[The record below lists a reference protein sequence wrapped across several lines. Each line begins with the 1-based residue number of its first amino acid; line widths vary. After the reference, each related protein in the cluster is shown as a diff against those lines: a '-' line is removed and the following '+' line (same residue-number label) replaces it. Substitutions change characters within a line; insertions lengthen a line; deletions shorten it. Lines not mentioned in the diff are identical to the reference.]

1 MKTLTYD
8 ENLDLKLDLYEPESP
23 ESPLFVYMHG
33 GGLTGGNRSSNAD
46 LFKKLQADGI
56 AVASIEYRMYPTAK
70 FPEFIED
77 CAKAIGFLKS
87 YKKFT
92 KYIIG
97 GSSAGSYLAMM
108 LMLNPDYLSKYEA
121 KFDSATEKSGE
132 KLDPLKI
139 EGWLFDAGQ
148 PTTHFNVLHE
158 RGLDTRLVRIDE
170 AAPLYYI
177 NKDFKPTREDGK
189 LPKILSLSASN
200 DMTCRLE
207 QIKLFDATLRHF
219 GYPTDRVRFEYMNG
233 YGHCAYNHDEI
244 FVNIINKFVAEC

>member
-8 ENLDLKLDLYEPESP
+8 ETLDLKLDLYEPESP
-23 ESPLFVYMHG
+23 EPPLFVYMHG
-33 GGLTGGNRSSNAD
+33 GGLEGGNRSSNAD
-46 LFKKLQADGI
+46 TFKKLQAAGI
-56 AVASIEYRMYPTAK
+56 ASASLDYRMYPTAK

-92 KYIIG
+92 KYIVG

-108 LMLNPDYLSKYEA
+108 LMLNPDFLSKYEA

-148 PTTHFNVLHE
+148 PTTHFNVLRE
-158 RGLDTRLVRIDE
+158 RGLDTRLTRIDE

-177 NKDFKPTREDGK
+177 TKDFRPTRADGK

-233 YGHCAYNHDEI
+233 YGHCGYNHDEI
-244 FVNIINKFVAEC
+244 FVNIIKKFVSEC